1 MLQLSQEIPPYPP
14 ECPVFL
20 PNPLPPQKVEP
31 AGLHLPAFA
40 KESWVP
46 KFCQGT
52 CQRQGAQKYKRHLS
66 ESVWK
71 ILETAIR
78 SNGLLKYAKSLHFAE
93 RFQKWSWN
101 GSQSKWQKVLEVEV
115 QRQAGQEAGK
125 WNPTDGTDFASL
137 LLLTVRRARQSQ
149 SPTPHSLGPLPIWGS
164 KCVSAL

>member
-1 MLQLSQEIPPYPP
+1 M
-14 ECPVFL
+14 
-20 PNPLPPQKVEP
+20 
-31 AGLHLPAFA
+31 
-40 KESWVP
+40 P

-52 CQRQGAQKYKRHLS
+52 YQRQGAQKHKRHLS

-125 WNPTDGTDFASL
+125 WNPTDGIDCICA
-137 LLLTVRRARQSQ
+137 APHYEE
-149 SPTPHSLGPLPIWGS
+149 SPTEPESNTSLPWSSPNLGFQVRVCTIAGMESLQSLWR
-164 KCVSAL
+164 K